1 MTAWSTVQ
9 TGILQVHRVDQTL
22 LPAQV
27 DSFVGCSLHCALHP
41 PAEFMIGV
49 TDTKK
54 QQSEQKFYIYSDVS
68 HTHPTKVGSIFC
80 TIDSDHESRATC
92 DGDVGM
98 GVPSFK
104 RQCCKLI
111 LSSTLNSV
119 AGHDDSST

>member
-1 MTAWSTVQ
+1 MDVKYQIATTVQDSKTAWSTVQ

-54 QQSEQKFYIYSDVS
+54 QQNEQKFYIYSDVS
-68 HTHPTKVGSIFC
+68 HTHINDHKFKCTYLHTKSW
-80 TIDSDHESRATC
+80 
-92 DGDVGM
+92 
-98 GVPSFK
+98 
-104 RQCCKLI
+104 
-111 LSSTLNSV
+111 
-119 AGHDDSST
+119 